1 MLMVQKLTFFGM
13 FFAFERVFPISPVLQ
28 SLRIGY
34 SFVLVLSFDT
44 HLVNTLATIGDMP
57 ITVVKR
63 FHRLR
68 AS

>member
-1 MLMVQKLTFFGM
+1 MVQKLTFFGM

-44 HLVNTLATIGDMP
+44 HLVNTLATI
-57 ITVVKR
+57 
-63 FHRLR
+63 
-68 AS
+68 

>member
-13 FFAFERVFPISPVLQ
+13 FFVFELVFPISPVLQ

-44 HLVNTLATIGDMP
+44 HLVT
-57 ITVVKR
+57 
-63 FHRLR
+63 H
-68 AS
+68 